1 METGEERGKRKMFIK
16 NFEELK
22 ETVVKLEPMRV
33 VVAAAE
39 DKRIIGGIRLAKELG
54 IVKYPIL
61 TGESKKIKEIIK
73 SLEEDVNEY
82 DIRETS
88 DDSEAARLAVSAIN
102 DGEAKILV
110 KGRLETVYYL
120 KAILDKENG
129 IKFSEVLS
137 NLTMFEMESY
147 HKFIAV
153 TDNAIIPFPTLL
165 EKKVIIENTKL
176 LWTSLGIEKPKVAAL
191 AAIELVNP
199 KMEATVDA
207 ACLVKMAERGQIK
220 GFSVDGPLSYDTAIS
235 LTCAQGKHVTNSL
248 VAGDPDLLLL
258 PNLEAAN
265 ILGKSYKFHGKAK
278 SGGLVLGAKVP
289 VVLNSRSDSS
299 ERRLNSILMAR
310 AIAEGRIII

>member
-1 METGEERGKRKMFIK
+1 MSIR
-16 NFEELK
+16 NFKELK
-22 ETVVKLEPMRV
+22 KTVMKLEPMRV

-39 DKRIIGGIRLAKELG
+39 DERVIEGIKLAKELG
-54 IVKYPIL
+54 IAKSPIL
-61 TGESKKIKEIIK
+61 TGEVKKITEIIK
-73 SLEEDVNEY
+73 SLGEDINEY

-88 DDSEAARLAVSAIN
+88 DDSEAASIAVRTIN
-102 DGEAKILV
+102 DGEAQILV

-129 IKFSEVLS
+129 IRASEILS
-137 NLTMFEMESY
+137 NLTMFEMGSY

-165 EKKVIIENTKL
+165 EKKIIIENTKP
-176 LWTSLGIEKPKVAAL
+176 LWTSLGINKPKVAVL

-207 ACLVKMAERGQIK
+207 ACLTKMVERGQIK
-220 GFSVDGPLSYDTAIS
+220 GFSVDGPLSYDIAIS
-235 LTCAQGKHVTNSL
+235 LTCAQGKHITDSL

-265 ILGKSYKFHGKAK
+265 ILGKSYKFHGKAE
-278 SGGLVLGAKVP
+278 SGGLILGAKVP
-289 VVLNSRSDSS
+289 VVLNSRSDSA
-299 ERRLNSILMAR
+299 ERRLNSMLMAR
-310 AIAEGRIII
+310 VIAEKQITI

>member
-1 METGEERGKRKMFIK
+1 MYIK
-16 NFEELK
+16 SFKELK
-22 ETVVKLEPMRV
+22 EAVVKLEPMRV

-39 DKRIIGGIRLAKELG
+39 DERVIGGIKLAKELG
-54 IVKYPIL
+54 IVKLPIL
-61 TGESKKIKEIIK
+61 TGELKKITEIIQ
-73 SLEEDVNEY
+73 SLEEDINEY

-88 DDSEAARLAVSAIN
+88 DDSEAARLAVSTIN
-102 DGEAKILV
+102 NKEAQILV
-110 KGRLETVYYL
+110 KGRLETIYYL

-129 IKFSEVLS
+129 IRASEVLS

-165 EKKVIIENTKL
+165 EKKVIIENTKP
-176 LWTSLGIEKPKVAAL
+176 LWTSLGIKKPKVAVL

-207 ACLVKMAERGQIK
+207 ACLAKMAERWQIK
-220 GFSVDGPLSYDTAIS
+220 GFSVDGPLSYDIAIN
-235 LTCAQGKHVTNSL
+235 LTCARVKHITNSL

-265 ILGKSYKFHGKAK
+265 ILGKSYKFHGKAE
-278 SGGLVLGAKVP
+278 SGGLILGAKVP

-310 AIAEGRIII
+310 AIAEKQILA

>member
-1 METGEERGKRKMFIK
+1 MSIK
-16 NFEELK
+16 KFKDLREAVLK
-22 ETVVKLEPMRV
+22 FGAMRV
-33 VVAAAE
+33 AVAAAE
-39 DKRIIGGIRLAKELG
+39 EEKVIDGIKLAKELG
-54 IVKYPIL
+54 IVKFPIL
-61 TGESKKIKEIIK
+61 TGQEKKIKKIIE
-73 SLEEDVNEY
+73 SLGEDVKEY
-82 DIRETS
+82 EIRGANN
-88 DDSEAARLAVSAIN
+88 DLEAAHIAVRAIK
-102 DGEAKILV
+102 DGEAHILV

-120 KAILDKENG
+120 KAILGKENR
-129 IKFSEVLS
+129 IRASEVLS

-153 TDNAIIPFPTLL
+153 TDNAIIPFPTLE

-176 LWTSLGIEKPKVAAL
+176 LWTSLGINKPKVAVL
-191 AAIELVNP
+191 AAIESVNP

-220 GFSVDGPLSYDTAIS
+220 GFDVDGPLSYDTAIS
-235 LTCAQGKHVTNSL
+235 LICAQGKHISHSS

-265 ILGKSYKFHGKAK
+265 ILGKSYKFHSKAK

-310 AIAEGRIII
+310 VIAEVQNKPKGILN

>member
-1 METGEERGKRKMFIK
+1 MFIK

-22 ETVVKLEPMRV
+22 EAVMKLKPMKV

-39 DKRIIGGIRLAKELG
+39 DERVIGGIKLAKELG
-54 IVKYPIL
+54 IVKFPIL
-61 TGESKKIKEIIK
+61 TGELKKITEIIQ
-73 SLEEDVNEY
+73 SLGEDINEY
-82 DIRETS
+82 DIREAS
-88 DDSEAARLAVSAIN
+88 DATEAARLAVSTIN
-102 DGEAKILV
+102 NNEAQILV

-129 IKFSEVLS
+129 IRASEVLS

-165 EKKVIIENTKL
+165 EKKVIIENTKP
-176 LWTSLGIEKPKVAAL
+176 LWTSLGIDKPKVAVL

-199 KMEATVDA
+199 KMDATVDA
-207 ACLVKMAERGQIK
+207 ACLAKMAERGQIK
-220 GFSVDGPLSYDTAIS
+220 GFSVDGPLSYDIAIS
-235 LTCAQGKHVTNSL
+235 LTCAQGKHITDSL

-265 ILGKSYKFHGKAK
+265 ILGKSYKFHGKAE
-278 SGGLVLGAKVP
+278 SGGLILGATVP
-289 VVLNSRSDSS
+289 VVLNSRSDSA
-299 ERRLNSILMAR
+299 ERRLNSMLMAR
-310 AIAEGRIII
+310 AIAEGRILV

>member
-1 METGEERGKRKMFIK
+1 MFIK
-16 NFEELK
+16 NFKELK
-22 ETVVKLEPMRV
+22 EAVIKLEPMRV

-39 DKRIIGGIRLAKELG
+39 DERVIGGIKLAKELG
-54 IVKYPIL
+54 IVKFPIL
-61 TGESKKIKEIIK
+61 TGELKKITEIIQ
-73 SLEEDVNEY
+73 SLEEDINEY

-88 DDSEAARLAVSAIN
+88 NDLEAARLAVSTIN
-102 DGEAKILV
+102 NNEAQILV

-129 IKFSEVLS
+129 IRASEVLS
-137 NLTMFEMESY
+137 NLTMFKMGSY

-165 EKKVIIENTKL
+165 EKKVIIENTKP
-176 LWTSLGIEKPKVAAL
+176 LWTSLGIKKPKVAVL

-207 ACLVKMAERGQIK
+207 ACLAKMAERWQIK
-220 GFSVDGPLSYDTAIS
+220 GFSVDGPLSYDIAIN
-235 LTCAQGKHVTNSL
+235 LTCARVKHITNSL

-265 ILGKSYKFHGKAK
+265 ILGKSYKFHGKAE
-278 SGGLVLGAKVP
+278 SGGLILGAKVP

-310 AIAEGRIII
+310 AIAEKQILA

>member
-1 METGEERGKRKMFIK
+1 MFIK
-16 NFEELK
+16 NFKGLK
-22 ETVVKLEPMRV
+22 EKVMKLEPMRV

-39 DKRIIGGIRLAKELG
+39 DEKVIGGIKLAKELG

-61 TGESKKIKEIIK
+61 TGDSKKIKEIIK
-73 SLEEDVNEY
+73 LLEEDIDEY
-82 DIRETS
+82 DIRKTF
-88 DDSEAARLAVSAIN
+88 DDSEAARLAVSTIN
-102 DGEAKILV
+102 NNEAQILV

-153 TDNAIIPFPTLL
+153 TDNAIIPFPALL
-165 EKKVIIENTKL
+165 EKKVIIENTKP
-176 LWTSLGIEKPKVAAL
+176 LWSSLGINKPKVAAL

-199 KMEATVDA
+199 KMDDTVDA
-207 ACLVKMAERGQIK
+207 ACLAKMAERGQIK
-220 GFSVDGPLSYDTAIS
+220 GFSVDGPLSYDIAIS
-235 LTCAQGKHVTNSL
+235 LTCAQGKHINDSS

-258 PNLEAAN
+258 PNLGAAN

-310 AIAEGRIII
+310 AITGGRILI

>member
-1 METGEERGKRKMFIK
+1 
-16 NFEELK
+16 
-22 ETVVKLEPMRV
+22 
-33 VVAAAE
+33 
-39 DKRIIGGIRLAKELG
+39 
-54 IVKYPIL
+54 
-61 TGESKKIKEIIK
+61 
-73 SLEEDVNEY
+73 
-82 DIRETS
+82 
-88 DDSEAARLAVSAIN
+88 LAVSTIN
-102 DGEAKILV
+102 NNEAQILV

-137 NLTMFEMESY
+137 SLTMFEMESY

-153 TDNAIIPFPTLL
+153 TDNAIIPFPALL
-165 EKKVIIENTKL
+165 EKKVIIENTKP
-176 LWTSLGIEKPKVAAL
+176 LWSSLGINKPKVAAL

-199 KMEATVDA
+199 KMGATVDA
-207 ACLVKMAERGQIK
+207 ACLAKMVERGQIK
-220 GFSVDGPLSYDTAIS
+220 GFSVDGPLSYDIAINLS
-235 LTCAQGKHVTNSL
+235 CAQGKHINDSS

-265 ILGKSYKFHGKAK
+265 ILGKSYKFHGNAK

-310 AIAEGRIII
+310 AITEGRILI

>member
-1 METGEERGKRKMFIK
+1 MFIK
-16 NFEELK
+16 NFKELK
-22 ETVVKLEPMRV
+22 DAVAKLEPMRV

-39 DKRIIGGIRLAKELG
+39 DERVIGGIKLAKELG
-54 IVKYPIL
+54 IVKFPIL
-61 TGESKKIKEIIK
+61 TGESKKITDIIQ
-73 SLEEDVNEY
+73 SLEEDINEY
-82 DIRETS
+82 DIRETF
-88 DDSEAARLAVSAIN
+88 DDSEAARLAVNTIN
-102 DGEAKILV
+102 NNEAQILV
-110 KGRLETVYYL
+110 KGRLKTVYYL

-176 LWTSLGIEKPKVAAL
+176 LWSSLGINNPKVAVL
-191 AAIELVNP
+191 AAIELINP
-199 KMEATVDA
+199 KMDATVDA
-207 ACLVKMAERGQIK
+207 ACLTKMAERGQIK
-220 GFSVDGPLSYDTAIS
+220 GFSVDGPLSYDIAIS
-235 LTCAQGKHVTNSL
+235 LTCAQGKYITDSS
-248 VAGDPDLLLL
+248 VAGNPDLLLL
-258 PNLEAAN
+258 PNLDAAN
-265 ILGKSYKFHGKAK
+265 ILGKSYKFHGNAK

-310 AIAEGRIII
+310 AIAEGRILI

>member
-1 METGEERGKRKMFIK
+1 MFIK
-16 NFEELK
+16 NFKELK
-22 ETVVKLEPMRV
+22 EAVTKLKPMKV

-39 DKRIIGGIRLAKELG
+39 DERVIGGIKLAKELG
-54 IVKYPIL
+54 IVTFPIL
-61 TGESKKIKEIIK
+61 TGELKKITEIIQ
-73 SLEEDVNEY
+73 SLEEDINEY

-88 DDSEAARLAVSAIN
+88 DDLEAARLAVNIIN
-102 DGEAKILV
+102 NNEAQILV

-153 TDNAIIPFPTLL
+153 TDNAIIPFPTLE
-165 EKKVIIENTKL
+165 EKKVIVENTKP
-176 LWTSLGIEKPKVAAL
+176 LWTSMGIDKPKVAVL
-191 AAIELVNP
+191 TAIELVNP
-199 KMEATVDA
+199 KMDATVDA
-207 ACLVKMAERGQIK
+207 ACLAKMAERGQIK
-220 GFSVDGPLSYDTAIS
+220 GFSVDGPLSYDIAIS
-235 LTCAQGKHVTNSL
+235 LTCAQGKHITDSI

-310 AIAEGRIII
+310 AIAEKRIII

>member
-1 METGEERGKRKMFIK
+1 MFIK
-16 NFEELK
+16 NFKELK
-22 ETVVKLEPMRV
+22 EAVTKLKPMKV

-39 DKRIIGGIRLAKELG
+39 DERVIGGIKLAKELG
-54 IVKYPIL
+54 IVTFPIL
-61 TGESKKIKEIIK
+61 TGELKKITEIIQL
-73 SLEEDVNEY
+73 LEEDINEY
-82 DIRETS
+82 DIRDTS
-88 DDSEAARLAVSAIN
+88 DDSEAASLAVNIIN
-102 DGEAKILV
+102 NNEAQVLV

-153 TDNAIIPFPTLL
+153 TDNAIIPFPTLK
-165 EKKVIIENTKL
+165 EKKVIVENTKP
-176 LWTSLGIEKPKVAAL
+176 LWTSMGIDKPKVAVL

-199 KMEATVDA
+199 KMDATVDA
-207 ACLVKMAERGQIK
+207 ACLAKMVERGQIK

-235 LTCAQGKHVTNSL
+235 LTCAQGKHITNSL

-278 SGGLVLGAKVP
+278 SGGLILGAKVP

-310 AIAEGRIII
+310 AVAEGQILV

>member
-1 METGEERGKRKMFIK
+1 MFIK
-16 NFEELK
+16 NFKELK
-22 ETVVKLEPMRV
+22 EAVTKLKPMKV

-39 DKRIIGGIRLAKELG
+39 DERVIGGIKLAKELG
-54 IVKYPIL
+54 IVTFPIL
-61 TGESKKIKEIIK
+61 TGELKKITEIIQ
-73 SLEEDVNEY
+73 SLEEDINEY

-88 DDSEAARLAVSAIN
+88 DDSEAARLAVSIIN
-102 DGEAKILV
+102 NNEAQILV

-129 IKFSEVLS
+129 IIFSEVLS

-147 HKFIAV
+147 RKFIAV

-165 EKKVIIENTKL
+165 EKKVIVENTKP
-176 LWTSLGIEKPKVAAL
+176 LWTSMGINKPKVAVL

-199 KMEATVDA
+199 KMGATVDA
-207 ACLVKMAERGQIK
+207 ACLAKMAERGQIK
-220 GFSVDGPLSYDTAIS
+220 GFIVDGPLSYDIAIS
-235 LTCAQGKHVTNSL
+235 LTCAQGKHITDSL

-310 AIAEGRIII
+310 AIAEKRIII

>member
-1 METGEERGKRKMFIK
+1 MFIK
-16 NFEELK
+16 NFKELK
-22 ETVVKLEPMRV
+22 EAVMKLEPMRV

-39 DKRIIGGIRLAKELG
+39 DERVIGGIKLAKELG
-54 IVKYPIL
+54 IVKFPIL
-61 TGESKKIKEIIK
+61 TGELKKITEIIQ
-73 SLEEDVNEY
+73 SIEEDINEY

-88 DDSEAARLAVSAIN
+88 DDSEAARLAVSTIN
-102 DGEAKILV
+102 DNEAQILV

-129 IKFSEVLS
+129 IRFSEVLS

-153 TDNAIIPFPTLL
+153 TDNAIIPFPTLE
-165 EKKVIIENTKL
+165 EKKVIIENTKP
-176 LWTSLGIEKPKVAAL
+176 LWTSLGINKPKVAVL

-199 KMEATVDA
+199 KMDATVDA
-207 ACLVKMAERGQIK
+207 ACLAKMAERGQIK
-220 GFSVDGPLSYDTAIS
+220 GFSVDGPLSYDIAIN
-235 LTCAQGKHVTNSL
+235 LTCAQGKHITDSL

-265 ILGKSYKFHGKAK
+265 ILGKSYKFHGKAE

-310 AIAEGRIII
+310 AIAEGQILV

>member
-1 METGEERGKRKMFIK
+1 MGMFIK
-16 NFEELK
+16 SFKELK
-22 ETVVKLEPMRV
+22 KAVVKLKPMRV

-39 DKRIIGGIRLAKELG
+39 DERVIDGIKLAKELE
-54 IVKYPIL
+54 IVKSPIL
-61 TGESKKIKEIIK
+61 TGELKKITEIIK
-73 SLEEDVNEY
+73 SLGEDINEY
-82 DIRETS
+82 DIRETA
-88 DDSEAARLAVSAIN
+88 DDTEAARIAVRTIN
-102 DGEAKILV
+102 NGEAQILV

-129 IKFSEVLS
+129 IRASEVLS

-153 TDNAIIPFPTLL
+153 TDNAIIPFPTLE
-165 EKKVIIENTKL
+165 EKTVIIENTKP
-176 LWTSLGIEKPKVAAL
+176 LWTSLGIDKPKVAVL
-191 AAIELVNP
+191 AAIELINP
-199 KMEATVDA
+199 KMDATVDA
-207 ACLVKMAERGQIK
+207 ACLAKMAERGQIK
-220 GFSVDGPLSYDTAIS
+220 GFVVDGPLSYDIAIS
-235 LTCAQGKHVTNSL
+235 LACAQGKHITNSL

-299 ERRLNSILMAR
+299 ERRLNSMLMAR
-310 AIAEGRIII
+310 AIAEGRILV

>member
-1 METGEERGKRKMFIK
+1 MYIK
-16 NFEELK
+16 SFKELK
-22 ETVVKLEPMRV
+22 EAVVKLEPMRV

-39 DKRIIGGIRLAKELG
+39 DERVIGGIKLAKELG
-54 IVKYPIL
+54 IVKLPIL
-61 TGESKKIKEIIK
+61 TGELKKITEIIQ
-73 SLEEDVNEY
+73 SLEEDINEY

-88 DDSEAARLAVSAIN
+88 DDSEAARLAVSTIN
-102 DGEAKILV
+102 NKEAQVLV
-110 KGRLETVYYL
+110 KGRLETIYYL

-129 IKFSEVLS
+129 IRASEVLS

-165 EKKVIIENTKL
+165 EKKVIIENTKP
-176 LWTSLGIEKPKVAAL
+176 LWTSLGIKKPKVAVL

-207 ACLVKMAERGQIK
+207 ACLAKMAERWQIK
-220 GFSVDGPLSYDTAIS
+220 GFSVDGPLSYDIAIN
-235 LTCAQGKHVTNSL
+235 LTCARVKHITNSL

-265 ILGKSYKFHGKAK
+265 ILGKSYKFHGKAE
-278 SGGLVLGAKVP
+278 SGGLILGAKVP

-310 AIAEGRIII
+310 AIAEKQILA

>member
-1 METGEERGKRKMFIK
+1 MFIK
-16 NFEELK
+16 NFKELK
-22 ETVVKLEPMRV
+22 EAVMKLEPMRV

-39 DKRIIGGIRLAKELG
+39 DERVIGGIKLAKELG
-54 IVKYPIL
+54 IVKFPIL
-61 TGESKKIKEIIK
+61 TGELKKITEIIQ
-73 SLEEDVNEY
+73 SIEEDINEY

-88 DDSEAARLAVSAIN
+88 DDSEAARLAVSTIN
-102 DGEAKILV
+102 DNEAQILV

-129 IKFSEVLS
+129 IRASEILS

-153 TDNAIIPFPTLL
+153 TDNAIIPFPTLE
-165 EKKVIIENTKL
+165 EKKVIIENTKP
-176 LWTSLGIEKPKVAAL
+176 LWTSLGINKPKVAVL

-199 KMEATVDA
+199 KMDATVDA
-207 ACLVKMAERGQIK
+207 ACLAKMAERGQIK
-220 GFSVDGPLSYDTAIS
+220 GFSVDGPLSYDIAIN
-235 LTCAQGKHVTNSL
+235 LTCAQGKHITDSL

-265 ILGKSYKFHGKAK
+265 ILGKSYKFHGKAE

-310 AIAEGRIII
+310 AIAEGQILV

>member
-1 METGEERGKRKMFIK
+1 MFIK
-16 NFEELK
+16 NFKELK
-22 ETVVKLEPMRV
+22 EAVTKLKPMKV

-39 DKRIIGGIRLAKELG
+39 DERVIGGIKLAKELG
-54 IVKYPIL
+54 IVTFPIL
-61 TGESKKIKEIIK
+61 TGELKKITEIIQ
-73 SLEEDVNEY
+73 SLEEDINEY

-88 DDSEAARLAVSAIN
+88 DDSEAARLAVSIIN
-102 DGEAKILV
+102 NNEAQILV

-129 IKFSEVLS
+129 IIFSEVLS

-147 HKFIAV
+147 HKFIGV

-165 EKKVIIENTKL
+165 EKKVIVENTKP
-176 LWTSLGIEKPKVAAL
+176 LWTSMGINKPKVAVL

-199 KMEATVDA
+199 KMGATVDA
-207 ACLVKMAERGQIK
+207 ACLAKMAERGQIK
-220 GFSVDGPLSYDTAIS
+220 GFIVDGPLSYDIAIS
-235 LTCAQGKHVTNSL
+235 LTCAQGKHITDSL

-310 AIAEGRIII
+310 AIAEKRIII

>member
-1 METGEERGKRKMFIK
+1 MLIK
-16 NFEELK
+16 SFKKLK
-22 ETVVKLEPMRV
+22 EAVMKLEPMRV

-39 DKRIIGGIRLAKELG
+39 DERVIGGIKLAKELG

-61 TGESKKIKEIIK
+61 TGEAKKITEIIE
-73 SLEEDVNEY
+73 SLGEDVKEY

-88 DDSEAARLAVSAIN
+88 NDSEAACLAVSTIN
-102 DGEAKILV
+102 NDEAQILV

-129 IKFSEVLS
+129 IRASEILS

-153 TDNAIIPFPTLL
+153 TDNAIIPFPTLF
-165 EKKVIIENTKL
+165 EKKVIIENTKP
-176 LWTSLGIEKPKVAAL
+176 LWTSLGINKPKVAVL

-199 KMEATVDA
+199 KMDATVDA
-207 ACLVKMAERGQIK
+207 ACLAKMAERGQIK
-220 GFSVDGPLSYDTAIS
+220 GFGVDGPLSYDIAIN
-235 LTCAQGKHVTNSL
+235 LTCAQGKHITDSL

-265 ILGKSYKFHGKAK
+265 ILGKSYKFHGKAE
-278 SGGLVLGAKVP
+278 SGGLILGAKVP
-289 VVLNSRSDSS
+289 VVLNSRSDSA
-299 ERRLNSILMAR
+299 ERRLNSMLMAR
-310 AIAEGRIII
+310 AIAEGQILA

>member
-1 METGEERGKRKMFIK
+1 MYIK
-16 NFEELK
+16 NFKELK
-22 ETVVKLEPMRV
+22 EAVMKLEPMRV

-39 DKRIIGGIRLAKELG
+39 DERVIGGIKLAKELG
-54 IVKYPIL
+54 IVKFPIL
-61 TGESKKIKEIIK
+61 TGELKKITEIIQ
-73 SLEEDVNEY
+73 SLEEDINEY
-82 DIRETS
+82 DIREAS
-88 DDSEAARLAVSAIN
+88 DDSEAARLAVSTIN
-102 DGEAKILV
+102 NNEAQILV

-129 IKFSEVLS
+129 IRASEVLS

-165 EKKVIIENTKL
+165 EKKVIIENTKP
-176 LWTSLGIEKPKVAAL
+176 LWTSLGIKKPKVAVL

-207 ACLVKMAERGQIK
+207 ACLAKMAERGQIK
-220 GFSVDGPLSYDTAIS
+220 GFSVDGPLSYDIAIN
-235 LTCAQGKHVTNSL
+235 LTCARVKHITNSL

-265 ILGKSYKFHGKAK
+265 ILGKSYKFHGKAE
-278 SGGLVLGAKVP
+278 SGGLILGAKVP

-310 AIAEGRIII
+310 AIAEKQILA